1 MDDARALVR
10 DVALLAGTFGN
21 AMEMNILPGM
31 TAQNSE
37 GLAFMLGVAGSDP
50 QQETAMVQ
58 MLVEM
63 HGVLVTDEA
72 GERGSDQAARA
83 AAIAAAAKTPS
94 SVPPEAATARLP
106 TIAGT

>member
-1 MDDARALVR
+1 
-10 DVALLAGTFGN
+10 
-21 AMEMNILPGM
+21 MEMNILPGM

-63 HGVLVTDEA
+63 LGVLVTDEA
-72 GERGSDQAARA
+72 RERGSDQAAGAAGNCRRSENAEQRA
-83 AAIAAAAKTPS
+83 AGGGD
-94 SVPPEAATARLP
+94 R
-106 TIAGT
+106 